1 MLHGEGG
8 KEIVFKRKY
17 LFGNVPALDVVSLER
32 NEGIGYRGDL
42 TLLFAGE

>member
-8 KEIVFKRKY
+8 KETVFNRKY

-32 NEGIGYRGDL
+32 NEGKGYSGDL
-42 TLLFAGE
+42 KLLFAGE